1 MADTR
6 YVCSRCGYSRTEAEH
21 VIEHIQ
27 HRHGGDGRVMETE
40 ADEDDPGRLL
50 RIARRWYRS
59 YRDLRRR
66 QRR

>member
-1 MADTR
+1 MADSR

-40 ADEDDPGRLL
+40 GDEGEDGWLL
-50 RIARRWYRS
+50 GVLRRWYRT
-59 YRDLRRR
+59 YRIMRRR